1 MVKSKAG
8 GGPGFRD
15 IHLFN
20 QAFLAKQAWRIL
32 TRPYCL
38 LARILL
44 GKYCLKQSF
53 LEIQLPAVCS
63 HGWRSILHG
72 RDLLIGN
79 VGKAIGNGEDTKVWK
94 DAWISLEDN
103 VKNYGPIPEE
113 GLDLRVSDLT
123 HFGTKMEREQTE
135 EEIWRDSCS
144 PKMRMFLWTAAQNAL
159 PVGANLQQ
167 RGIQPDETRNTLLF
181 EETPSVEEVASK
193 ALRLAQEWTLA
204 QGLKQQSYKPA
215 EKQNEEMRNR
225 IDQSAYTICKTDASW
240 EKHSKRAGLAWI
252 ITAPTGTT
260 ISKESIIQTSVN
272 SPLIAEALA
281 LRSGLLT
288 AVAKGITN
296 LLMLTDNSTFVRA
309 INNDMKSPE
318 IYVIA
323 KDIQFISSDF
333 VDIVFRHLS
342 RSLNGEADALAK
354 ATLSPSFVLDPVLG

>member
-1 MVKSKAG
+1 MC
-8 GGPGFRD
+8 
-15 IHLFN
+15 
-20 QAFLAKQAWRIL
+20 W
-32 TRPYCL
+32 
-38 LARILL
+38 
-44 GKYCLKQSF
+44 
-53 LEIQLPAVCS
+53 
-63 HGWRSILHG
+63 SI
-72 RDLLIGN
+72 
-79 VGKAIGNGEDTKVWK
+79 
-94 DAWISLEDN
+94 
-103 VKNYGPIPEE
+103 
-113 GLDLRVSDLT
+113 
-123 HFGTKMEREQTE
+123 
-135 EEIWRDSCS
+135 
-144 PKMRMFLWTAAQNAL
+144 WTA
-159 PVGANLQQ
+159 
-167 RGIQPDETRNTLLF
+167 RNTLLF